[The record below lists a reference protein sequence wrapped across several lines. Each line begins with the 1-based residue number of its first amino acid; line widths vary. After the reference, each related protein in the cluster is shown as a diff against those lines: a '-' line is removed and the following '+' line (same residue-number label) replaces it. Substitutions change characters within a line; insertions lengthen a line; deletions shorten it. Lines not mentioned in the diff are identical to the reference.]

1 MRCWL
6 RGRRRRKTH
15 AGRCVETD
23 IGSFMHDFCLSICIC
38 LYMSVYFVVFAHKY
52 KYTDCLAKQ
61 QSRHGS
67 LVLAYHLASPPASA
81 SSACALEAKD
91 FVAAA
96 AFGQVC
102 GTYTEFFLRCW
113 LCASYFCFARK
124 VWIPVL
130 LLGVQIFLR
139 FLSLQPRLYGSL
151 PVRVRPGYFCQSAAS
166 G

>member
-1 MRCWL
+1 M
-6 RGRRRRKTH
+6 
-15 AGRCVETD
+15 ETD